1 MQHDYQGLYLVLI
14 PVAEK
19 GKKQSG
25 QREEEKCKEDTVIE
39 TTNPL
44 GALELERHFRA
55 VPKVPGEPKGHSC
68 GLCPEK
74 GMHLVKEALCSCEKL

>member
-1 MQHDYQGLYLVLI
+1 MGFNVQYDYQGLYFVLI

-25 QREEEKCKEDTVIE
+25 QREKEKCKEDTVIE

-55 VPKVPGEPKGHSC
+55 VPN
-68 GLCPEK
+68 CP
-74 GMHLVKEALCSCEKL
+74 S